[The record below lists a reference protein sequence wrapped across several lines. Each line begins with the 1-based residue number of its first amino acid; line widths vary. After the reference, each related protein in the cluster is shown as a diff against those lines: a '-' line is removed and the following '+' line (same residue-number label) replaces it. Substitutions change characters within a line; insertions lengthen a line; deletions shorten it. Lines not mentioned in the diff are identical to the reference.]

1 MDVKLFIFQSVV
13 YGMVF
18 VFGYYLLL
26 KKGIIVDNYIKFL
39 FFIGV
44 FLFFIIFSFIGL
56 GVGYFIYE
64 KKNLDSVIFFS
75 KLII

>member
-1 MDVKLFIFQSVV
+1 
-13 YGMVF
+13 MVF

-64 KKNLDSVIFFS
+64 KNNLDLVIFFS